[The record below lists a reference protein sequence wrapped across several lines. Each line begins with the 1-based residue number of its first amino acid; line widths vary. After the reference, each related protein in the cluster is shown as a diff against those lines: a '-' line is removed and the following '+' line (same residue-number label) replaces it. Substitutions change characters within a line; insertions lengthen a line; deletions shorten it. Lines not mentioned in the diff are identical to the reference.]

1 MPDESRPRSYSHYR
15 VVSKLGAG
23 GMGEVYLAEDTRLN
37 RRVALKV
44 LSPDLTRNPESVRRF
59 TQEAQAASALNHPN
73 IVTVHDIGETD
84 DGRFIVMELVSG
96 KTLRSAARGA
106 PHPLS
111 TLLSWFSQMARALAA
126 AHAAGITH
134 RDLKPDNVMVR
145 DDGYIKVLDFG
156 LARLAPAHASDENET
171 ALRMTSDGQLMGTV
185 KYMSPEQARGEA
197 AGPPSDIFSLGV
209 LFYELAAGRHPF
221 AADTM
226 VGYLHA
232 ITSQTPSPI
241 GTAVPDAIA
250 AIIARMMTKEPA
262 GRPGADEIVGA
273 LAALERRE
281 NADQSKVRG
290 AASIAASPFAGEPA
304 PAPVLA
310 AREQQIR
317 FCTTSDGASVAY
329 STVGAGPFIVRVLG
343 HFTHLEMEWE
353 WPDLRDFWE
362 RLAEHHTVVRYDGRG
377 MGLSGG
383 YAGEFT
389 EETRQLDL
397 DAVLTA
403 VGADRAVLLGIS
415 EGGWTAATYATAH
428 PDRITHLI
436 LYGAYC
442 RGARA
447 RPEYDAEED
456 RALATL
462 IRKGWGR
469 DTPAF
474 RQVFTSR
481 FFRSDSDPRLIAHF
495 NEMQRVSA
503 DPETAARYYEALHR
517 RGDGRELFRH
527 VTIPTL
533 VLHSRDDLAVSA
545 EEGRLLAS
553 VIPGAE
559 LVLLP
564 SGSHYFPADRE
575 VVEKAAGAII
585 RFLPIAKIG
594 VT

>member
-1 MPDESRPRSYSHYR
+1 MSDKQQSRSYSHYR
-15 VVSKLGAG
+15 VISKLGEG

-37 RRVALKV
+37 RRVAIKV
-44 LSPDLTRNPESVRRF
+44 LPPALTRNPESVRRF
-59 TQEAQAASALNHPN
+59 MQEAQAASALNHPN
-73 IVTVHDIGETD
+73 IITVHDIGD
-84 DGRFIVMELVSG
+84 ADAGRFIVMELVSG
-96 KTLRSAARGA
+96 KTLRSALETRPAW
-106 PHPLS
+106 S
-111 TLLSWFSQMARALAA
+111 TLLPWFSQMAGALAA

-145 DDGYIKVLDFG
+145 DDGYVKVLDFG
-156 LARLAPAHASDENET
+156 LARLAPAHASDDNET
-171 ALRMTSDGQLMGTV
+171 ATRLTSAGQLMGTV
-185 KYMSPEQARGEA
+185 KYMSPEQARGDN

-209 LFYELAAGRHPF
+209 VFYELVTGRHPF
-221 AADTM
+221 AADTT

-232 ITSQTPSPI
+232 ITSQTPPML
-241 GTAVPDAIA
+241 GAAVPAPVA
-250 AIIARMMTKEPA
+250 TIIERMMTKDAA
-262 GRPGADEIVGA
+262 GRPTADEIVRA
-273 LAALERRE
+273 L
-281 NADQSKVRG
+281 
-290 AASIAASPFAGEPA
+290 AGEPA
-304 PAPVLA
+304 PAPVSA
-310 AREQQIR
+310 SREQQIR
-317 FCTTSDGASVAY
+317 FSTTADGASVAY

-403 VGADRAVLLGIS
+403 VGADKAVLLGIS

-428 PDRITHLI
+428 PERITHLI

-447 RPEYDAEED
+447 RPDYDAEED
-456 RALATL
+456 SALATL

-527 VTIPTL
+527 VAIPTL
-533 VLHSRDDLAVSA
+533 VLHSRDDQAVSA

-553 VIPGAE
+553 LIPGAE

-575 VVEKAAGAII
+575 VIVKAAGAIA
-585 RFLPIAKIG
+585 RFLG
-594 VT
+594 C